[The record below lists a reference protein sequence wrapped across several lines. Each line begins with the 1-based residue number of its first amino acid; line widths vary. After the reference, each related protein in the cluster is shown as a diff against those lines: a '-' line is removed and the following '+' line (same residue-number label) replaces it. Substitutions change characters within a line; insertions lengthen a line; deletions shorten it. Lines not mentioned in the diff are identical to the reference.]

1 MMPVW
6 PFIVIAPEP
15 VVIDPVVA
23 WVILSAVT
31 VRAPTPLMETAPR
44 TIAFKS
50 VIFANPP
57 AAVDR
62 LTVDLKSLPFWAK
75 TIPPLPADKVVTE
88 LGPVTIVVFAV
99 CDIAPP
105 VPPPA
110 ATVKFPPTLTLFSV
124 MVLATADVVRAT
136 FPDAEKVGRVM
147 FPLSKVTARFL
158 RLESSLNSV
167 IVIPVEFRREKS

>member
-1 MMPVW
+1 M
-6 PFIVIAPEP
+6 
-15 VVIDPVVA
+15 
-23 WVILSAVT
+23 LSAVT
-31 VRAPTPLMETAPR
+31 VKAPTPLIETAPR
-44 TIAFKS
+44 TIAFRS

-75 TIPPLPADKVVTE
+75 AIPPLPADKVVTE
-88 LGPVTIVVFAV
+88 VGPVTIVVFAV
-99 CDIAPP
+99 WDIPPP

-124 MVLATADVVRAT
+124 MVLATADVVRTT
-136 FPDAEKVGRVM
+136 FPDAEKVGRIM

-167 IVIPVEFRREKS
+167 IVIPLRFRSEKS